1 MPGVNTT
8 RVRAITPI
16 PQDDLT
22 SNEYVHKKA
31 ELRYMKIMHMR
42 ARGR

>member
-1 MPGVNTT
+1 MTCIN
-8 RVRAITPI
+8 I
-16 PQDDLT
+16 PSCLSTSALQDDLT